1 MPRPCATYRIQF
13 NLNFRFRDAEEL
25 VPYLHALGITHL
37 YASPRFRARKGSL
50 HGYDVADAARVN
62 SELGTEEEF
71 EALVNRLHN
80 YGMGLLLDIVPNH
93 MAASEENPWWMDLL
107 ENGQQ
112 SEFATYFD
120 IDWGA
125 DPLERSRI
133 LLPFLGDMYG
143 KVLEGQQLSLHYD
156 DQGFFVRYYQ
166 MRFPIRPESYGQ
178 IISACLE
185 DNGENGISTNG
196 VRKALKRN

>member
-1 MPRPCATYRIQF
+1 VTHARPSSTYRTQF

-25 VPYLHALGITHL
+25 VPYLHALEITHL

-50 HGYDVADAARVN
+50 HGYDVADARRVN

-71 EALVNRLHN
+71 HALVNRLHN

-93 MAASEENPWWMDLL
+93 LAASEENPWWMDLL

-120 IDWGA
+120 IDWAA

-143 KVLEGQQLSLHYD
+143 KVLEDQQLSLHYD
-156 DQGFFVRYYQ
+156 DQGAFER
-166 MRFPIRPESYGQ
+166 
-178 IISACLE
+178 A
-185 DNGENGISTNG
+185 
-196 VRKALKRN
+196 

>member
-1 MPRPCATYRIQF
+1 MPHPCATYRIQF

-50 HGYDVADAARVN
+50 HGYDVADASRVN

-71 EALVNRLHN
+71 QSLVNRLHN

-112 SEFATYFD
+112 SEFASYFD
-120 IDWGA
+120 IDWAA
-125 DPLERSRI
+125 DALQRSRI
-133 LLPFLGDMYG
+133 LLPVLGDTYG
-143 KVLEGQQLSLHYD
+143 RVLENQGISLHYD
-156 DQGFFVRYYQ
+156 DQGFFVP
-166 MRFPIRPESYGQ
+166 PIGGGRPRRSITGA
-178 IISACLE
+178 SL
-185 DNGENGISTNG
+185 ISTNWWESESTMQRYSRPG
-196 VRKALKRN
+196 MRPFCV